1 MQPISVTVPAEQAQ
15 VIAAEVDRNTDLD
28 GDRVAVVRVWIGPS
42 LELVLHYDTADR
54 LADALVDALAADD
67 DRRPVLWP
75 SMAHLAR

>member
-42 LELVLHYDTADR
+42 LELVLLR
-54 LADALVDALAADD
+54 
-67 DRRPVLWP
+67 
-75 SMAHLAR
+75 